1 MQIVKTISDLKD
13 CLRPHREQQKRVGLV
28 PTMGALHAGHLSLV
42 EHIKPMIDVVVCSI
56 FVNPTQF
63 NDSEDLAKYPRT
75 TEQDITLLRSAKCD
89 VVFIPEVGE
98 MYPEG
103 EPHWRLDLGAL
114 DVILEAAHRPGHFQ
128 GVTQIVKKLF
138 DAVMPDVACFG
149 QKDYQQCMV
158 IQHMVRGLQIPVQ
171 LTIAPTV
178 REHDGLAMSS
188 RNVRLSGIGRQQAL
202 ALIRALRKAKADFR
216 EKSLPQVQ
224 EEAVATLNG
233 SEGVQLEYFAIRD
246 ATTLGE
252 VVAQDTQPAV
262 ALVAAWVD
270 GVRLIDNILLA

>member
-13 CLRPHREQQKRVGLV
+13 CLRPHREQQKRIGLV

-158 IQHMVRGLQIPVQ
+158 IQHMVRGLQMPMQ

-188 RNVRLSGIGRQQAL
+188 RNVRLSDVGRQQAL

-262 ALVAAWVD
+262 ALVAARVD